1 MNEQLSFDFIN
12 KSFDDMKFDYLHRRI
27 TELNAQVERLHKL
40 LADSVSCCCSGCSR
54 CNKALVENYEKNGEF
69 QE

>member
-40 LADSVSCCCSGCSR
+40 LAESSCCCSGCTKH
-54 CNKALVENYEKNGEF
+54 NLALAQEFERNGEF
-69 QE
+69 NE